1 MAGYVPE
8 SGAKRAEPWGPSL
21 LPEGVDVGY
30 PLSAARILAQR
41 TNLCCP
47 GPSRTVIDR
56 WAEEKSVNARPDP
69 KSALQG
75 LAEENPANAAP
86 RNPPTRR
93 T

>member
-8 SGAKRAEPWGPSL
+8 SGATRAEPWKACCRMAL
-21 LPEGVDVGY
+21 ML
-30 PLSAARILAQR
+30 AILWAQR
-41 TNLCCP
+41 EYLRSGQTF
-47 GPSRTVIDR
+47 VD
-56 WAEEKSVNARPDP
+56 ARPDP